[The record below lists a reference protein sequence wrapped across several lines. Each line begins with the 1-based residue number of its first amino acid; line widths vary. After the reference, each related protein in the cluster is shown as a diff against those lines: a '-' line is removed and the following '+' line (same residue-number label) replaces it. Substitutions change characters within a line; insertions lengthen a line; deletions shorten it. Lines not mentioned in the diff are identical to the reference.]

1 MMKEKINSKKGI
13 TLVSLVVTIVILL
26 ILSTVSIYGVKTSKN
41 INPYN
46 EMIADINLLED
57 KILVYYNK
65 YGEIPKS
72 DGDDNVE
79 LIDTKEYYKIDLSK
93 LENITLNLGTNKSS
107 GDYYLVNNDLE
118 VYYKKG
124 VTKEGSIYHTK

>member
-1 MMKEKINSKKGI
+1 MMKEKINSNKGI

-26 ILSTVSIYGVKTSKN
+26 ILSTVSIYAIKSSNN

-65 YGEIPKS
+65 YGKIPKTDENS
-72 DGDDNVE
+72 E
-79 LIDTKEYYKIDLSK
+79 LIDTKVYYKIDLSK
-93 LENITLNLGTNKSS
+93 LENITLNMGTGKNSA
-107 GDYYLVNNDLE
+107 DYYLINENLE

-124 VTKEGSIYHTK
+124 VTKGDSIYHTK

>member
-1 MMKEKINSKKGI
+1 MMKEKNNSKKGI

-26 ILSTVSIYGVKTSKN
+26 ILSTVSIYGIKSSNN

-65 YGEIPKS
+65 YGEIPKTDENS
-72 DGDDNVE
+72 E
-79 LIDTKEYYKIDLSK
+79 LYGCVAVNEEFARVLLKLMGKFTFEGIENSWLKLCYY
-93 LENITLNLGTNKSS
+93 
-107 GDYYLVNNDLE
+107 
-118 VYYKKG
+118 
-124 VTKEGSIYHTK
+124 

>member
-26 ILSTVSIYGVKTSKN
+26 ILSTVSIYGIKSSKN

-46 EMIADINLLED
+46 EMMADINLLED
-57 KILVYYNK
+57 KILVYYSK
-65 YGEIPKS
+65 YSEIPK
-72 DGDDNVE
+72 DNDDFE
-79 LIDTKEYYKIDLSK
+79 LIDGKQYYKIDLSK
-93 LENITLNLGTNKSS
+93 LENVTLNMGTDKSS
-107 GDYYLVNNDLE
+107 GDYYLVNNNLE

-124 VTKEGSIYHTK
+124 ITKEGSIYHTK

>member
-26 ILSTVSIYGVKTSKN
+26 ILSTVSIYGIKSSKN

-46 EMIADINLLED
+46 EMMADINLLED
-57 KILVYYNK
+57 KILVYYSK
-65 YGEIPKS
+65 YSEIPKK
-72 DGDDNVE
+72 DDSFE
-79 LIDTKEYYKIDLSK
+79 IIDSKKYYKIDLSK
-93 LENITLNLGTNKSS
+93 LENITLNMGTNKSDE
-107 GDYYLVNNDLE
+107 DYYLVNNNLE

-124 VTKEGSIYHTK
+124 ITKEGSIYHTK